1 MDKPEALRLEDVPR
15 IMDNANAELRRLHE
29 ENKLLHE
36 RHHDDNVEYTRV
48 LAQRDALLEAL
59 KWLDRWMSDKTMPEC
74 RWKVRGTIEAVE
86 GEKT

>member
-1 MDKPEALRLEDVPR
+1 MTQPEALRLEDVPR

-29 ENKLLHE
+29 ENGRLRIVAEMSTLL
-36 RHHDDNVEYTRV
+36 
-48 LAQRDALLEAL
+48 LAQRSALLEAL

-86 GEKT
+86 GENHAKSL